1 MKLRTVR
8 WLLPVTLTGSTGVWI
23 WANMHR
29 EYMTNFYLEQP
40 YVKEPVEK
48 ILVKHKGAKLV
59 LGSDIKKAEPSMEM
73 TFYVSHV
80 DIFKITFLILLYFCG
95 VSKSTAKIKQ
105 PKKFVK
111 LLFILLPHKFL

>member
-8 WLLPVTLTGSTGVWI
+8 WLLPVTLTGSTGIWI

-59 LGSDIKKAEPSMEM
+59 LGSDIKRAEPSMELS
-73 TFYVSHV
+73 FYV
-80 DIFKITFLILLYFCG
+80 C
-95 VSKSTAKIKQ
+95 
-105 PKKFVK
+105 
-111 LLFILLPHKFL
+111 